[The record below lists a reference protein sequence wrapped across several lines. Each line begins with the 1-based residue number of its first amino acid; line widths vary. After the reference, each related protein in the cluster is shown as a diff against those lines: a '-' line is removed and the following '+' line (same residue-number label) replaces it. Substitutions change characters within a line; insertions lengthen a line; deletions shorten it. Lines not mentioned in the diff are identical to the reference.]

1 MKSSIYIFFWW
12 GILVYMWER
21 DDGVIE
27 KAQGDC
33 EYTEQ
38 ETVTLSGHTA

>member
-1 MKSSIYIFFWW
+1 MY
-12 GILVYMWER
+12 VWER
-21 DDGVIE
+21 DGRVIE

-38 ETVTLSGHTA
+38 ETVRLSGHTA

>member
-1 MKSSIYIFFWW
+1 MY
-12 GILVYMWER
+12 VWER
-21 DDGVIE
+21 DEGVIE

-38 ETVTLSGHTA
+38 QTVRLSSRTA